1 MNSFYLLKK
10 TIIYT
15 KKTENRLFSLL
26 AKTVFIYI
34 MNKVAKK
41 K

>member
-15 KKTENRLFSLL
+15 KKDGKPSFFVTCKNG
-26 AKTVFIYI
+26 IYI
-34 MNKVAKK
+34 HNE
-41 K
+41 